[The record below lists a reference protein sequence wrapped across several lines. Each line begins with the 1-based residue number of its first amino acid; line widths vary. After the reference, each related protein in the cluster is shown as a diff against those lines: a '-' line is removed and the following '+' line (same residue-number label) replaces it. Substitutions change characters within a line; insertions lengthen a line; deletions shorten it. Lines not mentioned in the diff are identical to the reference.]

1 MVATEKS
8 QLPPRLESL
17 PRAEPCRK
25 NQVPRRL
32 RLRSVLGKACG
43 SGPESPRATHGG
55 AAGEAPLPCVSGGSG
70 NGSHASYFFS
80 VSSRHFGISTG
91 SAVHRWS
98 GQFPVGAF
106 SSLGTC

>member
-17 PRAEPCRK
+17 PRAEPCGK

-70 NGSHASYFFS
+70 NGSHALYFFPFPPDIS
-80 VSSRHFGISTG
+80 AFPQAAPFTDGADSSR
-91 SAVHRWS
+91 
-98 GQFPVGAF
+98 
-106 SSLGTC
+106 